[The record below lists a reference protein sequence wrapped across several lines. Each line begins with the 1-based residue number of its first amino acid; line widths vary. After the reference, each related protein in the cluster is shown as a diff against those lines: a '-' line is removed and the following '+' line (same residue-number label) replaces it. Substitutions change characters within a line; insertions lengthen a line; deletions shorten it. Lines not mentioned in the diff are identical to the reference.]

1 MENFLKQ
8 MDEILSGLVSSG
20 DKIVIGV
27 SGGADSIALLQVLHR
42 FSKTKNYGLFVAHVN
57 HMARGDESYVDA
69 DFVKGVAEKLGLP
82 FFLKVI
88 DVQNKR
94 IQLKKS
100 FQDAARLIR
109 YQFFDE
115 TLKVVGGN
123 KIALGHSADDQ
134 VETILMNIIRGSGLK
149 GLVGIPQVRGNIIR
163 PFWEIYRKDLENF
176 LKLSKTPFRN
186 DLSNEDRKYLRNRI
200 RHELIPHLES
210 YNPNIKKKLQEM
222 SEIVGEDEKLLSQ
235 ITRDIF
241 SQKVLGHEESEKI
254 IYWDVDDFLSHP
266 VALRQRLV
274 RETFCRIAGNM
285 LHITSHHV
293 REVNALFDSPK
304 VGKTLNIPRNIKV
317 TCGYDSVVF
326 QQTIKNPRENIREKE
341 SFPTPIL
348 IPGFTELTEGQIRVE
363 TQILEGKG
371 EREYSSLNPNMQAFL
386 DLEKTGFIIKARF
399 FRSGDRFRPLGVL
412 GNKKLKSFFI
422 DSKVPKHM
430 RHKIPILTNDKDDII
445 WVYGQRI
452 AHFCRVTN
460 KTRKILF
467 VQGNRAINY

>member
-1 MENFLKQ
+1 M
-8 MDEILSGLVSSG
+8 
-20 DKIVIGV
+20 
-27 SGGADSIALLQVLHR
+27 
-42 FSKTKNYGLFVAHVN
+42 
-57 HMARGDESYVDA
+57 
-69 DFVKGVAEKLGLP
+69 
-82 FFLKVI
+82 
-88 DVQNKR
+88 
-94 IQLKKS
+94 
-100 FQDAARLIR
+100 
-109 YQFFDE
+109 
-115 TLKVVGGN
+115 
-123 KIALGHSADDQ
+123 
-134 VETILMNIIRGSGLK
+134 
-149 GLVGIPQVRGNIIR
+149 
-163 PFWEIYRKDLENF
+163 
-176 LKLSKTPFRN
+176 
-186 DLSNEDRKYLRNRI
+186 RNRI

-241 SQKVLGHEESEKI
+241 SRKVLGHEDSEKI
-254 IYWDVDDFLSHP
+254 ICWDVDDFLSHP

-293 REVNALFDSPK
+293 REVNDLFDSPK

-326 QQTIKNPRENIREKE
+326 QQTIKNPRENIRENE

-348 IPGFTELTEGQIRVE
+348 IPGFTELTEGRIRVE

-399 FRSGDRFRPLGVL
+399 FRSGDRFCPLGVL

-422 DSKVPKHM
+422 DSKIPKHM